1 MIFSLSIDQIFQN
14 HSFQRHIIFP
24 NCVSSLKFF
33 NSPDYQLYNTSSRK
47 NSLERILLA
56 NMFTPFPK
64 FQKKKYSSDFSSSS
78 FYSSKYSRKNFHL
91 PEEFHSIDRYRVSA
105 ASSNRKK
112 ERERERCILATSHR
126 YYTRRG
132 ELDVA
137 ASLTFQVIRIFQPLF
152 NAIEDGFISRKS

>member
-1 MIFSLSIDQIFQN
+1 
-14 HSFQRHIIFP
+14 
-24 NCVSSLKFF
+24 
-33 NSPDYQLYNTSSRK
+33 
-47 NSLERILLA
+47 
-56 NMFTPFPK
+56 MFTPFPK

-152 NAIEDGFISRKS
+152 NAIEDGFHSFLENRKKQFSKKQKRRQGLLRKGCAKIIDRSMLIRV